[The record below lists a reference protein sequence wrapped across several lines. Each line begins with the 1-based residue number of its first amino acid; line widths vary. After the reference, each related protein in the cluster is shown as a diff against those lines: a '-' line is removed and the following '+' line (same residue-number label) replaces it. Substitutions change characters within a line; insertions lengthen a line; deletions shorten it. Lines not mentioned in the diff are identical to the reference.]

1 MAITVDIDL
10 AQPTTDTAFPSE
22 FSKNIVSSI
31 TSVNDLHENKKYN
44 EEMAKSSLG
53 VHITEEDLRSSKPN
67 HFMNTTEN
75 EIELSDSLD
84 EDEDS
89 GSEYLPFNKSND
101 LSFTSSLLREME
113 SDESEK
119 YLTLDAP
126 STSKVILA
134 AENNLLPSTSSNT
147 KLPNNN
153 LRVPFVPKNF
163 NFDGEVEKSRK
174 TAVKNKRIWD
184 KLDSCIFCEK
194 QVTNFTRHILRKHKD
209 ETEVMKYET
218 LPKGS
223 ADRKHLA
230 DVLRKRGNFLSN
242 VEEGNK
248 IKPVRRPYEFV
259 TKPISNNTTKSNGRN
274 RPQADGQNLLLTFT
288 DTDEELVTKVFP
300 RMASD
305 NISFVAKSDKLI
317 KAFGSRY
324 LKCHKEKH
332 LIAVVSQKMR
342 TLARFLIS
350 VRSLIPEIHSLQE
363 CLTPKYFDISIKSAK
378 QVAQY
383 NDKTDSFGSPS
394 VVLKIGQSLKQCCE
408 IGEFILLKESDGLC
422 MYSNEKNALNSIK
435 YMIEKQW
442 SFEISTNATKDIYQ
456 KKWNK
461 PAILPLTSDIKLFR
475 DYIVNVEKDS
485 YEKLKLNH
493 NNLQAYRELQESI
506 LAQIVLLNRRRSGEV
521 QRILLDIYNNSFSE
535 ISQEEVLNAL
545 SPVELELTKS
555 FKRIVIRGK
564 RGRGVPVLFSPHLQ
578 KRLHFLTSLRE
589 TVCFIDKNNPYLFPL
604 PQTSESCMRVSDII
618 RKFCKNAGVK
628 HPENITSTRL
638 RKHVATVTQL
648 LNLSESDIEQLATF
662 LGHTKDV
669 HKEFYRLSDS
679 AFQVA
684 KMSKLLLMI
693 EKGQGDQYRGKSI
706 DEININVNDL
716 ISGESSDEEIIESP
730 NQATSTPRNKNK
742 LKITEKK
749 IKHKITIIPWNDDE
763 KSITTKYFKKYILL
777 GKAPRK
783 KECEEFL
790 KINPNINRTWK
801 SIKDFVHNTGNDA
814 QDTC

>member
-1 MAITVDIDL
+1 
-10 AQPTTDTAFPSE
+10 
-22 FSKNIVSSI
+22 
-31 TSVNDLHENKKYN
+31 
-44 EEMAKSSLG
+44 
-53 VHITEEDLRSSKPN
+53 
-67 HFMNTTEN
+67 MNTTEN

-119 YLTLDAP
+119 SLTLDAP

-153 LRVPFVPKNF
+153 LRVPFVPKKF

-174 TAVKNKRIWD
+174 TAVTNKRIWD

-259 TKPISNNTTKSNGRN
+259 TKPISVKQYLPCKHCLGMYKKKYLHRHFKICKNNTTKSNGRN

-363 CLTPKYFDISIKSAK
+363 CLTPKYFDILIKSAK

-408 IGEFILLKESDGLC
+408 IAEFILLKESDGLC

-456 KKWNK
+456 KKNGTNQ
-461 PAILPLTSDIKLFR
+461 PFYHL
-475 DYIVNVEKDS
+475 
-485 YEKLKLNH
+485 H
-493 NNLQAYRELQESI
+493 
-506 LAQIVLLNRRRSGEV
+506 QI
-521 QRILLDIYNNSFSE
+521 
-535 ISQEEVLNAL
+535 
-545 SPVELELTKS
+545 
-555 FKRIVIRGK
+555 
-564 RGRGVPVLFSPHLQ
+564 
-578 KRLHFLTSLRE
+578 
-589 TVCFIDKNNPYLFPL
+589 
-604 PQTSESCMRVSDII
+604 
-618 RKFCKNAGVK
+618 
-628 HPENITSTRL
+628 
-638 RKHVATVTQL
+638 
-648 LNLSESDIEQLATF
+648 
-662 LGHTKDV
+662 
-669 HKEFYRLSDS
+669 
-679 AFQVA
+679 
-684 KMSKLLLMI
+684 
-693 EKGQGDQYRGKSI
+693 
-706 DEININVNDL
+706 
-716 ISGESSDEEIIESP
+716 
-730 NQATSTPRNKNK
+730 
-742 LKITEKK
+742 
-749 IKHKITIIPWNDDE
+749 
-763 KSITTKYFKKYILL
+763 
-777 GKAPRK
+777 
-783 KECEEFL
+783 
-790 KINPNINRTWK
+790 
-801 SIKDFVHNTGNDA
+801 
-814 QDTC
+814 